1 MINVY
6 SGDAAVTLQ
15 IASALI
21 RIERRYDSV
30 VWQTLL
36 ALADSKKLEEFNKLL
51 IDEESSKS
59 ATGKIVANAGEDLKL
74 DSSLAKTWGELVE

>member
-74 DSSLAKTWGELVE
+74 DSSLAKAWGELVE